1 MAHQPPDATPRLLGL
16 IGLGVRGGGV
26 SIGVD
31 GTRALLQRREC
42 LLVIVASDA
51 TQRVQDKVV
60 RLAKGIGVTV
70 VEGPSADALGERL
83 GRPAT
88 MVVGVQDRALA
99 AGILAVTAT
108 RDRT

>member
-1 MAHQPPDATPRLLGL
+1 MTPLPPDAAARLLGL

-31 GTRALLQRREC
+31 GTREC
-42 LLVIVASDA
+42 LLVVVASDA

-60 RLAKGIGVTV
+60 RLAKGISVPV
-70 VEGPSADALGERL
+70 LVGPDADSLGARL

-99 AGILAVTAT
+99 AGILAVN
-108 RDRT
+108 RDP

>member
-1 MAHQPPDATPRLLGL
+1 MTPLPPDATARLLGL

-42 LLVIVASDA
+42 LLVVVASDA

-60 RLAKGIGVTV
+60 RLAKGISVPV
-70 VEGPSADALGERL
+70 LVGPDADSLGARL

-99 AGILAVTAT
+99 AGILAVN
-108 RDRT
+108 RDP

>member
-1 MAHQPPDATPRLLGL
+1 MARLLGL

-31 GTRALLQRREC
+31 GTRASLKRQEC
-42 LLVIVASDA
+42 LLVVVASDA
-51 TQRVQDKVV
+51 TERVQEKVV
-60 RLAKGIGVTV
+60 RLARGTGVRV
-70 VEGPSADALGERL
+70 VEGPTADALGARL

-99 AGILAVTAT
+99 SGILDVIAT
-108 RDRT
+108 RDGT

>member
-1 MAHQPPDATPRLLGL
+1 MVSLPPEVAARLLGL
-16 IGLGVRGGGV
+16 IGLGARSGAV

-42 LLVIVASDA
+42 LLVVVASDA
-51 TQRVQDKVV
+51 TPRVQEKVV
-60 RLAKGIGVTV
+60 RLAHAIAVPV
-70 VEGPSADALGERL
+70 IEGPPADALGARL

-99 AGILAVTAT
+99 AGMLAVIAT
-108 RDRT
+108 RDGT